1 MRKII
6 WKNRVGLREIL
17 EEFVVAVAVF
27 FYDILFVCFFAFGF
41 LALILF
47 GFKLFLTVERCSGK

>member
-27 FYDILFVCFFAFGF
+27 VYDFLFVCFFAFGF

-47 GFKLFLTVERCSGK
+47 GF